1 MLADTGHIILFDGIC
16 NLCNGSVQFVIRQDK
31 KKLFKFA
38 SLQSETGQS
47 LLRQRDFDTKSMD
60 SFVLISEGKYYTQ
73 STAALKVLK
82 LLGGRWSILYLFIF
96 IPAFIRNAVYN
107 FIARNRYRWFGKR
120 DSCMMPDEKLKERFL
135 D

>member
-16 NLCNGSVQFVIRQDK
+16 NLCNSSVQFVIRQDK

-47 LLRQRDFDTKSMD
+47 LLRQRDFDTKAMD
-60 SFVLISEGKYYTQ
+60 SFVLISEGKYYSQ

-82 LLGGRWSILYLFIF
+82 ALGGRWSILYLFIL
-96 IPAFIRNAVYN
+96 IPAFIRNAVYH
-107 FIARNRYRWFGKR
+107 FISRNRYRWFGKK
-120 DSCMMPDEKLKERFL
+120 DSCMIPDAEIKERFL